1 MSAPQFMLESVQ
13 VADTHALIGKYPTC
27 GPMMVKYGRESKL
40 PCKSGIDN
48 STAFSG
54 MSYVERMANMLR
66 CKRNAPAEAP
76 RPPRK
81 RVMRYGLGWSFRQTK
96 TEILIGDILGFDTP
110 AHHHNAFESSKA
122 AAKMYKG
129 DVPRSKWSA
138 K

>member
-13 VADTHALIGKYPTC
+13 VADTHALIGKYPNC
-27 GPMMVKYGRESKL
+27 GPMMVKYGTESKL

-48 STAFSG
+48 STAFSTLP
-54 MSYVERMANMLR
+54 YAERMANMLR
-66 CKRNAPAEAP
+66 CKRNAPAVTP
-76 RPPRK
+76 RQPARK
-81 RVMRYGLGWSFRQTK
+81 RVNGRFVSKSEALVS
-96 TEILIGDILGFDTP
+96 DILGFDTP
-110 AHHHNAFESSKA
+110 AHHLHAFESGKA

>member
-1 MSAPQFMLESVQ
+1 MSAPQYALESVQ
-13 VADTHALIGKYPTC
+13 VADTHALIGKYPNC

-66 CKRNAPAEAP
+66 CKRNAPAVTP
-76 RPPRK
+76 RQPVTTPTAL
-81 RVMRYGLGWSFRQTK
+81 VS
-96 TEILIGDILGFDTP
+96 DILGFDTP
-110 AHHHNAFESSKA
+110 AHHLHAFESSKA

-129 DVPRSKWSA
+129 DGPRGRWSSL
-138 K
+138 